1 MKKFQEFITT
11 NFTWIVAAYVLLQLL
26 LLFKFP
32 LPYSSDSRYL
42 YGLAQQCI
50 NAGKFYPLP
59 EHLYHDYLVAPV
71 FINLLVILLKLWNS
85 QYIIALFNIA
95 LNTAQIFLLFTIT
108 RKIFTRNIAVI
119 SCVLYMLY
127 LNNLG
132 MVLMNFN
139 DLLFNVLISAALLL
153 FMRETLTGMVLS
165 GLLTGLAV
173 GVRPVAWAFLLA
185 VIVITLWEWKQKR
198 ASNRPLFSML
208 IGTAL
213 TILMIGFIIKAGTGT
228 FVYTSNF
235 SGLNIIIGANDDA
248 LGGFQPKVFDKGKSG
263 YIGNIESL
271 THEQREE
278 FWRQK
283 AFTWIQEHPVRW
295 ALLMPLKLIR
305 MYITDDY
312 NVSRLFFEQYSI
324 YHVYRGIR
332 YGEPMPAADRG
343 YPAAYIVTWAVVQ
356 LLHHLFFFW
365 IVWTSIKALIKTRHK
380 VLPNKFIRIILIYCM
395 VGIAMT
401 LLAYGEARY
410 KYPYLLTHFIF
421 TALYLNSDEL

>member
-1 MKKFQEFITT
+1 MKRFQEFINT
-11 NFTWIVAAYVLLQLL
+11 NFIWIVAAYVLLQLL

-71 FINLLVILLKLWNS
+71 FINLLVLLLKIWNS
-85 QYIIALFNIA
+85 QYTIALFNIA

-108 RKIFTRNIAVI
+108 RKIFSRNIAVL

-153 FMRETLTGMVLS
+153 LMRETLTGMVLS
-165 GLLTGLAV
+165 GLLTGVAV

-198 ASNRPLFSML
+198 ASIRPIFA
-208 IGTAL
+208 IFAGTAI
-213 TILMIGFIIKAGTGT
+213 TIFMIGFIIKASTGT

-263 YIGNIESL
+263 YIENIESK

-278 FWRQK
+278 FWKQK
-283 AFTWIQEHPVRW
+283 AFTWIQEHPFRW

-312 NVSRLFFEQYSI
+312 NVSRLFFEKYSI

-332 YGEPMPAADRG
+332 YGEPIPIVDSG
-343 YPAAYIVTWAVVQ
+343 YSSAYFVLWAVVQ
-356 LLHHLFFFW
+356 VLHHIFFFW
-365 IVWTSIKALIKTRHK
+365 IVWTSIKALLKTRRI
-380 VLPNKFIRIILIYCM
+380 VIPNRYVRLLLLYCM
-395 VGIAMT
+395 GGIAMT

-410 KYPYLLTHFIF
+410 KYPYLLTHFMF
-421 TALYLNSDEL
+421 TAIYLSKSE